1 MQFGFKQCYST
12 TLCTGI
18 LKTVV
23 DRYIKRSSK
32 VYACLIHAFDTVD
45 HFVLFKKLLE
55 RVIPVPIARFLL
67 RWYRSQLVCV
77 RWNSIDSSKF
87 SVRNGVRQGGVL
99 SPNLFTVYV
108 DSLLDALRA
117 SGRGCYWHSLFA
129 GAFCYADDLAILAPS
144 ADGLRKMLSV
154 CEEFAS
160 SHRVRFNPA
169 KIQLICFGTAVNCSC
184 SDTFIFCGRRL
195 AMLDS
200 VVHLGS
206 YLTVNLSDDLDIRM
220 KTMDFIRQAN
230 AVLLRFH
237 FADRALKTHLF
248 RSYCLGLYGGALWN
262 LSSGPV
268 RALEVSYNNI
278 LRRIWSLPRTAHTAV
293 VHSVA
298 ELKSV
303 FNLLYCRFFKAGFY
317 RI

>member
-1 MQFGFKQCYST
+1 MQFGFKQGYST

-32 VYACLIHAFDTVD
+32 VYACLIDASKAFDTVD

-55 RVIPVPIARFLL
+55 RGIPVPITRFLL
-67 RWYRSQLVCV
+67 CWYRSQLVCV

-99 SPNLFTVYV
+99 SPILFTVYV

-129 GAFCYADDLAILAPS
+129 GAFCYADDLTILTPS

-160 SHRVRFNPA
+160 SHCVRFNPA
-169 KIQLICFGTAVNCSC
+169 KTQLICFGTAVNCSC
-184 SDTFIFCGRRL
+184 NDTFIFLWSTFG
-195 AMLDS
+195 
-200 VVHLGS
+200 
-206 YLTVNLSDDLDIRM
+206 
-220 KTMDFIRQAN
+220 N
-230 AVLLRFH
+230 A
-237 FADRALKTHLF
+237 
-248 RSYCLGLYGGALWN
+248 
-262 LSSGPV
+262 
-268 RALEVSYNNI
+268 
-278 LRRIWSLPRTAHTAV
+278 
-293 VHSVA
+293 
-298 ELKSV
+298 
-303 FNLLYCRFFKAGFY
+303 
-317 RI
+317 